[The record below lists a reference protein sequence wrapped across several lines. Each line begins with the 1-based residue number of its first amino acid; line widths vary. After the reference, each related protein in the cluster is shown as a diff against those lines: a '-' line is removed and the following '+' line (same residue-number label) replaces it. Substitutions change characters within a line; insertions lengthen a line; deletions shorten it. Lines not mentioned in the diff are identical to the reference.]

1 MHKRWCSIMLAVAAV
16 SGSAR
21 AEIRQVAADG
31 FFLVYSAPLD
41 VDTTKAWADLV
52 QVQKWWSSE
61 HTWSGKAANLS
72 LNAEADGCFCERWSA
87 GSAEHGR
94 VLMALPGKLLRI
106 DAALGPLQEHALK
119 GVLNVWLREDDYGKA
134 RIDVE
139 YRVNGTSISG
149 LDALAP
155 QVDAV
160 LGAQVSRLVR
170 FISSGDP
177 EEKSK
182 AATVAE
188 DSARGVATRA
198 QILEEWKKQAEQE
211 AAGKAAAP
219 ADKGKPKSAG
229 SKP

>member
-1 MHKRWCSIMLAVAAV
+1 MHRLAWAVLLAAVAF
-16 SGSAR
+16 SGSAQ
-21 AEIRQVAADG
+21 AEIRQAAADG
-31 FFLVYSAPLD
+31 FFLAYSAPLD
-41 VDTTKAWADLV
+41 VDTGKAWADLV
-52 QVQKWWSSE
+52 QVQKWWSNE

-72 LNAEADGCFCERWSA
+72 LTAEAGGCFCERWSA

-94 VLMALPGKLLRI
+94 VLMALPGKLLRV

-119 GVLNVWLREDDYGKA
+119 GVLNFWLREDDYGKA

-149 LDALAP
+149 LDGLAP
-155 QVDAV
+155 QVDEV
-160 LGAQVSRLVR
+160 LGAQVSRLLR

-177 EEKSK
+177 EEKTK
-182 AATVAE
+182 AATVA
-188 DSARGVATRA
+188 DDTARGVATRA

-211 AAGKAAAP
+211 AAGRVATP
-219 ADKGKPKSAG
+219 ADKGRPKPAG

>member
-1 MHKRWCSIMLAVAAV
+1 MHRLAWAVLLAAVAF
-16 SGSAR
+16 SGSAQ
-21 AEIRQVAADG
+21 AEIRQAAADG
-31 FFLVYSAPLD
+31 FFLAYSAPLD
-41 VDTTKAWADLV
+41 VDTGKAWADLV
-52 QVQKWWSSE
+52 QVQKWWSNE

-72 LNAEADGCFCERWSA
+72 LKAEAGGCFCERWSA

-94 VLMALPGKLLRI
+94 VLMALPGKLLRV

-119 GVLNVWLREDDYGKA
+119 GVLNFWLREDDYGKA

-149 LDALAP
+149 LDGLAP
-155 QVDAV
+155 QVDEV
-160 LGAQVSRLVR
+160 LGAQVSRLLR

-177 EEKSK
+177 EEKTK
-182 AATVAE
+182 AATVA
-188 DSARGVATRA
+188 DDTARGVATRA

-211 AAGKAAAP
+211 AAGRAATP
-219 ADKGKPKSAG
+219 ADKGKPKPAG